1 MWTDIDSV
9 GALNNSAMKLNEIL
23 ENCARSAAPCKEKR
37 PRKAKLRT
45 WTPVIQTAVVAIKKA
60 FFEWK
65 IAGSTYLED
74 QTVINKKKTESL
86 LRQFCRREV
95 SNKVLEERQVIIDSS
110 SSDTPGFISKTHK

>member
-1 MWTDIDSV
+1 MWTDIDSA
-9 GALNNSAMKLNEIL
+9 GALNNSAMKLIEIL

-65 IAGSTYLED
+65 IAGSTYNKED
-74 QTVINKKKTESL
+74 QTVIK
-86 LRQFCRREV
+86 
-95 SNKVLEERQVIIDSS
+95 
-110 SSDTPGFISKTHK
+110 